1 MRRFIKILLMLAAGI
16 SRGVGWPPQKTCA
29 AATLTTTSRYKLV
42 NENSALI
49 LSIAPTSLTASS
61 TVLSWSNSGTAHH
74 LWRFTYV
81 GSGYNVIPQSLIS
94 LFL

>member
-1 MRRFIKILLMLAAGI
+1 MRRFIKTWLMLAAGI
-16 SRGVGWPPQKTCA
+16 SKGVGWPPQKTYA
-29 AATLTTTSRYKLV
+29 AATFTTTSRYKLV

-61 TVLSWSNSGTAHH
+61 TVLSWSNNGTANH
-74 LWRFTYV
+74 LWQFTSLS
-81 GSGYNVIPQSLIS
+81 SGYDVIPQSLIS